1 MKSPVLRLLVCT
13 FVICSFAAPCFAKT
27 TKKATPAPT
36 HEPVISNVS
45 GNTITV
51 TDDKSAR
58 AINVSSVTEVIVNGQ
73 KATVADLKP
82 GMTVSLTLSSPTQA
96 SRVVAN
102 TKVK

>member
-1 MKSPVLRLLVCT
+1 MKSPVLRLLLCT
-13 FVICSFAAPCFAKT
+13 FVICGFVAPSFAKT
-27 TKKATPAPT
+27 TKKATPALT

-82 GMTVSLTLSSPTQA
+82 GMAVSLTLSSPTQA
-96 SRVVAN
+96 SRVVAT